1 MNKLKTN
8 TVNTVEDI
16 YNELKLYYQNYLEE
30 ICKCISLMNN
40 QDIEYNQEFVRLHR
54 QKLETRNLI
63 NLLNMMYVDYASMF
77 LWFDYA
83 VKKYELS
90 DKYRL
95 FSIVADNYDTELASN
110 KNTLSSR
117 VRGFTVS
124 LLKQVSLVSGIPY
137 QQIMSEME
145 QKYDKIK
152 MFVSA

>member
-1 MNKLKTN
+1 
-8 TVNTVEDI
+8 
-16 YNELKLYYQNYLEE
+16 
-30 ICKCISLMNN
+30 
-40 QDIEYNQEFVRLHR
+40 
-54 QKLETRNLI
+54 
-63 NLLNMMYVDYASMF
+63 MMYVDYASMI

-83 VKKYELS
+83 VNKYELS

-95 FSIVADNYDTELASN
+95 FSIVADNYDTELTSN